1 MGEFSSSEEEVEE
14 EQVRV
19 SRDDLRVDFINLYR
33 LGLCDCLAL
42 SALPGCRFRDVQRN
56 LKLDMESL
64 LRRGITHVMVLMEET
79 EFRRY

>member
-33 LGLCDCLAL
+33 LWLNILAI
-42 SALPGCRFRDVQRN
+42 VN
-56 LKLDMESL
+56 ESV
-64 LRRGITHVMVLMEET
+64 TVNT
-79 EFRRY
+79 Q